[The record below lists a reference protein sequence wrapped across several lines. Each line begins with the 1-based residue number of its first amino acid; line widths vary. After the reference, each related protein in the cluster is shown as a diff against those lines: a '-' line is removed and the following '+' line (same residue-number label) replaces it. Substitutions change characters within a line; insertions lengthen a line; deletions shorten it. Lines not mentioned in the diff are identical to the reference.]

1 MKARHKRF
9 TLIAVGFFAV
19 AIAVSL
25 VLVAL
30 DSNINLFLSP
40 TKVVNKEDLPKDA
53 AFRLGGIVEEGSVQR
68 QADGLTVHFF
78 VTDRVNKVKVKY
90 KGILPDLF
98 QEGQSVVTLGRLKGD
113 MFEASEVL
121 AKHDEEYMPREVE
134 EAIAQA
140 KKTQSEQSANTAP
153 QL

>member
-9 TLIAVGFFAV
+9 TLIAVGFFGFAV
-19 AIAVSL
+19 AVSL
-25 VLVAL
+25 VLSAL
-30 DSNINLFLSP
+30 NSNINLFLSP
-40 TKVVNKEDLPKDA
+40 TKVVNNEDVPKDA

-68 QADGLTVHFF
+68 QSDGLTVHFL

-98 QEGQSVVTLGRLKGD
+98 QEGQSVVTLGRLNGD
-113 MFEASEVL
+113 VFVASEVL
-121 AKHDEEYMPREVE
+121 AKHDEEYMPKEVE
-134 EAIAQA
+134 EAIAEA
-140 KKTQSEQSANTAP
+140 KKIKQKQSATGAS